1 MSERSLIYRAEVKMG
16 PSRQERKEETTRL
29 RRQQILDA
37 AIEVFS
43 RKGFAM
49 ATTAE
54 IAREAEI
61 AEGTI
66 YNYFPSKRE
75 LFIAV
80 IKNFVITAPLLE
92 LIDRLPQG
100 DIAVTFGN
108 ILQNRFKLIE
118 SENVSRMPSLMAEVI
133 RDPELKELWTTQL
146 LQPFLSKM
154 EGIYGSLMTTGKFRR
169 IEPSILVR
177 GIGGMFLGLLI
188 LKIMESEASPLNR
201 MPQEKVIAAMSEL
214 ILHGLANDSTDN
226 KD

>member
-1 MSERSLIYRAEVKMG
+1 MA
-16 PSRQERKEETTRL
+16 PTRQERKEETVK
-29 RRQQILDA
+29 RRREQILDA
-37 AIEVFS
+37 AMEVFS

-54 IAREAEI
+54 IAREAGV

-80 IKNFVITAPLLE
+80 IKNFVITIPLLE
-92 LIDRLPQG
+92 LIDKLPQG
-100 DIAVTFGN
+100 DVTVTLGH
-108 ILQNRFKLIE
+108 IMQNRFRLIE
-118 SENVSRMPSLMAEVI
+118 SDNVSRMPSLMADVI
-133 RDPELKELWTTQL
+133 RDPELKDLWTTQF

-154 EGIYGSLMTTGKFRR
+154 EGIYDSSITTGKFRR

-177 GIGGMFLGLLI
+177 GIGGMFLGFLI
-188 LKIMESEASPLNR
+188 LKIMEGEASPLNR

-214 ILHGLANDSTDN
+214 ILHGLVNDSTDN
-226 KD
+226 ED

>member
-1 MSERSLIYRAEVKMG
+1 MG

-37 AIEVFS
+37 AMDVFS
-43 RKGFAM
+43 RKGFHLAP
-49 ATTAE
+49 TAE
-54 IAREAEI
+54 IAREAGI

-80 IKNFVITAPLLE
+80 IKNFVITVPLLE
-92 LIDRLPQG
+92 LIDKLPQG
-100 DIAVTFGN
+100 DIAVTFGH
-108 ILQNRFKLIE
+108 IIQNRFKLVE
-118 SENVSRMPSLMAEVI
+118 SENVSRILSLMAEVI
-133 RDPELKELWTTQL
+133 RDPELKDLWTTQF

-154 EGIYGSLMTTGKFRR
+154 ERIHESLKTTGKFRS

-177 GIGGMFLGLLI
+177 SIGGMFLGFLI
-188 LKIMESEASPLNR
+188 LKIMEGDASPLKR
-201 MPQEKVIAAMSEL
+201 LPQEKVIASMSEL
-214 ILHGLANDSTDN
+214 ILHGLVNDSTDE

>member
-1 MSERSLIYRAEVKMG
+1 MV
-16 PSRQERKEETTRL
+16 PTRQERKEETAK
-29 RRQQILDA
+29 RRREQILDA
-37 AIEVFS
+37 AMEVFAE
-43 RKGFAM
+43 KGFAM

-54 IAREAEI
+54 IAREASV

-75 LFIAV
+75 LFVAV
-80 IKNFVITAPLLE
+80 IKNFVITVPLLE
-92 LIDRLPQG
+92 LIDKLPQG
-100 DIAVTFGN
+100 DMAVTFGH

-133 RDPELKELWTTQL
+133 RDQELKEIWTTQF

-154 EGIYGSLMTTGKFRR
+154 EGIYGSLMTTGKFHR

-177 GIGGMFLGLLI
+177 GIGGMFLGFLI
-188 LKIMESEASPLNR
+188 LKIMEGEASPLNR
-201 MPQEKVIAAMSEL
+201 LPQEKVITAMSEL
-214 ILHGLANDSTDN
+214 ILHGLVNDSTDK

>member
-1 MSERSLIYRAEVKMG
+1 MA
-16 PSRQERKEETTRL
+16 PTRQEKKEETTKM
-29 RRQQILDA
+29 RREQILDA
-37 AIEVFS
+37 AMEVFS

-54 IAREAEI
+54 IAREAGI

-80 IKNFVITAPLLE
+80 IKNFVITVPLLE

-100 DIAVTFGN
+100 DIGATFGH
-108 ILQNRFKLIE
+108 IMQNRFKLIE
-118 SENVSRMPSLMAEVI
+118 SKNISRMPALMAEVI
-133 RDPELKELWTTQL
+133 RDTELKELWTTKF

-154 EGIYGSLMTTGKFRR
+154 EGIYENLMTTGKFRT
-169 IEPSILVR
+169 IEPPILVR
-177 GIGGMFLGLLI
+177 GIGGMFLGFLI
-188 LKIMESEASPLNR
+188 IKIIEGEASPLNR

-214 ILHGLANDSTDN
+214 ILHGLVNDGTN
-226 KD
+226 NNA